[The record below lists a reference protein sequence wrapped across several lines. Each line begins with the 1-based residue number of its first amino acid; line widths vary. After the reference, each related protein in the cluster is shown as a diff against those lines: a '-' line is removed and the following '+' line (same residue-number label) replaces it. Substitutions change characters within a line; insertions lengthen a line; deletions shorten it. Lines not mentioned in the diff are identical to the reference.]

1 MAIATTPTTATAT
14 AHSAHLAVKQALPIA
29 SAALSAAYTA
39 WQATGGALPHLPGT
53 TAPYTK
59 AAGSSQTALA
69 IAAWQAAYAAAAPV
83 PPNNLN
89 IPKTRPARVAQAALA
104 AAPANTQAAKAA
116 SAAAAYVAAHNAYV
130 ALYAAYQVSYAA
142 WQAANVAAAGCGG
155 GALQQRQ
162 AAKAAKAYHACYA
175 ATPVATPVAT

>member
-1 MAIATTPTTATAT
+1 MAITTPATATAT
-14 AHSAHLAVKQALPIA
+14 AQHAAYLAIKQALPIA

-39 WQATGGALPHLPGT
+39 WQATGGALPHLPGN

-59 AAGSSQTALA
+59 AAGGTQAALA
-69 IAAWQAAYAAAAPV
+69 IAAWQAAYAAAAPK

-89 IPKTRPARVAQAALA
+89 IPKTRPARVVQAALA
-104 AAPANTQAAKAA
+104 ATPAATPAAKAA
-116 SAAAAYVAAHNAYV
+116 IAAAAYVAAHNAYL

-175 ATPVATPVAT
+175 ATQATPAA